1 MRCVTGVVVLL
12 MLFIWMAADP
22 AWAIDPM
29 LMQAQ
34 EKLVKLGYDPGLA
47 DGVYGPLT
55 RQALEAF
62 QRAQKLPVTGNL
74 DAATLQALDHAMSAT
89 PEEPPPVLRQEDVP
103 LRVVLHYLRVYAYQP
118 AQVLPYV
125 TEQFRQGMTPQ
136 EWIEQTTQAL
146 AEQGY
151 AYLGW
156 QVQRLEVE
164 DTRATVEVHSRVRIR
179 EEEQRLQEVFTL
191 QRTPEGRWLIDG
203 WQVQALPTPTPSPQ
217 TDS

>member
-12 MLFIWMAADP
+12 MLFIWLAADP

-74 DAATLQALDHAMSAT
+74 DAAT
-89 PEEPPPVLRQEDVP
+89 
-103 LRVVLHYLRVYAYQP
+103 
-118 AQVLPYV
+118 
-125 TEQFRQGMTPQ
+125 
-136 EWIEQTTQAL
+136 
-146 AEQGY
+146 
-151 AYLGW
+151 
-156 QVQRLEVE
+156 
-164 DTRATVEVHSRVRIR
+164 
-179 EEEQRLQEVFTL
+179 
-191 QRTPEGRWLIDG
+191 
-203 WQVQALPTPTPSPQ
+203 
-217 TDS
+217 